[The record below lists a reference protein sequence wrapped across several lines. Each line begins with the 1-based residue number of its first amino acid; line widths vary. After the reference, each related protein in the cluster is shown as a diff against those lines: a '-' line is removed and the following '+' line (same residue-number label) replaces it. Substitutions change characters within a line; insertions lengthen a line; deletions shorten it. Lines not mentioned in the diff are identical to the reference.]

1 MAQVIKKNKHLS
13 HEDFVNFL
21 KDVSIVVFEN
31 CSTKLRLGTLGR
43 INLFVTVLF
52 YGQNTTKNIQHSS
65 ELRGWVRAKGKLS
78 EKFGEKTRGS
88 RSRCA

>member
-21 KDVSIVVFEN
+21 KDVSIAVVFEN

-52 YGQNTTKNIQHSS
+52 LRS
-65 ELRGWVRAKGKLS
+65 EYDKKYS
-78 EKFGEKTRGS
+78 T
-88 RSRCA
+88 